1 MANFN
6 KKQIQEH
13 PGQVLEVINFNHSR
27 NGNTYGMF
35 SQKEEPFPLPANL
48 DYRKLIEDSNLFK
61 TENPAIYYDIVK
73 QIGSG
78 GYGKIY

>member
-1 MANFN
+1 
-6 KKQIQEH
+6 
-13 PGQVLEVINFNHSR
+13 
-27 NGNTYGMF
+27 MF